1 MDVGFLFG
9 WAKEQGIKVPQKS
22 DGSANINE
30 LFAMYDEWKKRG
42 GNKSAG
48 EEPSKQIDG
57 EKERGYNDTVKKE
70 DGGRDRIVTDADKK
84 KIAELEARLH
94 EKVTKEF
101 NVLRDKN
108 SGKYFYRKGDEQGL
122 TDDITQASVD
132 KKALE
137 IAEKSSKWQKR
148 NDIDFETVRTERQV
162 DKKLPYEQERRIR
175 DEIAALQN
183 GFGSDVSAYKEHQRQ
198 SARRKADEFEK
209 ELSTSYLSRAKR
221 KDMYLYYRNGDDIEI
236 NPTAAIE
243 LFTRIAKQY
252 GAEEVHHSATSGSKF
267 SSSVYLDI
275 GGYEVRVS
283 NHELP
288 QTAARDEREMKGG
301 TRWKNEVIFDK
312 RLIREIA
319 KLKTK
324 EDFEKWVLSTFNP
337 ED

>member
-1 MDVGFLFG
+1 MDIKFLFG
-9 WAKEQGIKVPQKS
+9 WAKENGIDLPTKS
-22 DGSANINE
+22 DGSINIPAA
-30 LFAMYDEWKKRG
+30 FALYDEWKKKEG
-42 GNKSAG
+42 TKNGDTES
-48 EEPSKQIDG
+48 SKQIDG
-57 EKERGYNDTVKKE
+57 EKEHGYNDTVKKKE
-70 DGGRDRIVTDADKK
+70 GGRDRIVTDADKK
-84 KIAELEARLH
+84 KISELEARLH
-94 EKVTKEF
+94 EKVTKEYT
-101 NVLRDKN
+101 VLRDKN

-137 IAEKSSKWQKR
+137 IAEKSSKWRKR
-148 NDIDFETVRTERQV
+148 NNIDFETVRTERQV
-162 DKKLPYEQERRIR
+162 DKNLPYEQERRIR

-183 GFGSDVSAYKEHQRQ
+183 GFGSDVNAYKEHQRQ

-221 KDMYLYYRNGDDIEI
+221 KDMDLYYRGGDNIEI

-243 LFTRIAKQY
+243 LFTRIAKQN

-312 RLIREIA
+312 RLIGEIA

-324 EDFEKWVLSTFNP
+324 EDFEKWVLSAFNP
-337 ED
+337 KD